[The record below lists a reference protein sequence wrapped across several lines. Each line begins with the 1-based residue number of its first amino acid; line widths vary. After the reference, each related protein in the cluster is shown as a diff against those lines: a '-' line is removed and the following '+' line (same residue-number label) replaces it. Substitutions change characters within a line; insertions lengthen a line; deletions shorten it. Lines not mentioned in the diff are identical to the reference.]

1 MAIHKISDEVID
13 DVGDLD
19 LNKVVVQLE
28 TEQEM
33 TITMHHK
40 LNTAQLEI
48 FMAGYKAGYEDAMYR
63 LLDGIEE

>member
-19 LNKVVVQLE
+19 LNKVVVALE
-28 TEQEM
+28 TEREM

-48 FMAGYKAGYEDAMYR
+48 WIAGFAVGLTR
-63 LLDGIEE
+63 R